1 MNKINIAYI
10 RVSSDAQQ
18 TDLQYDSIKEYCKR
32 EKVVIDRY
40 IEDHGQSAY
49 KLNIEERT
57 SLMEI
62 KKLALD
68 KKINN
73 LYIYSSDRLARRTEG
88 AMFLK
93 FLASCGVKVIS
104 MLEGDLYKN
113 EDIDELLSFI
123 RFYQNQTESK
133 KTSERVRSSKKV
145 CTENGA
151 WLGGTV
157 PFGYKIEDN
166 KLKIYP
172 IEAEIVK
179 QLYNT
184 YIISG
189 TKDCLKFLNNNKI
202 LTRKG
207 NKWSRARLLSF
218 LKNSLHYGQRQGKNS
233 FPFDHNLAIIPKET
247 YLQAMDIMKKR
258 TNERNKHTSYTNRS
272 NILLESLM
280 YHTVNGEL
288 HKLHIDYY
296 RKTPNEKY
304 VSYRCSKCKQN
315 GIKGIKSTYSNNK
328 YFPIIENKVIEI
340 LNSLSIE
347 EIEAKYCQKKAIILV
362 SIENKITE
370 KTKTLELKR
379 KALKN
384 ANITLEK
391 VFTGE
396 LTIDIS
402 VIANKIKDIQTDIIE
417 LEKQLKELKDQLK
430 HEQMEEIKK
439 AKLTERFKEIKEI
452 YHTVSDKDKKR
463 ILQELINKVIIDSE
477 GDTETIEIK
486 LNI

>member
-1 MNKINIAYI
+1 MNKLNIAYI

-32 EKVVIDRY
+32 EKIVIDRY

-49 KLNIEERT
+49 KLNIDQRP

-62 KKLALD
+62 KELAQN

-73 LYIYSSDRLARRTEG
+73 LYIYSSCRLARRTEG

-93 FLASCGVKVIS
+93 LLASYDVKVIS
-104 MLEGDLYKN
+104 MLEGSLYENN
-113 EDIDELLSFI
+113 EDVSELMAFL

-145 CTENGA
+145 CTENGD

-157 PFGYKIEDN
+157 PFGYTIESN

-172 IEAEIVK
+172 IEAEIIK
-179 QLYNT
+179 KIYNI
-184 YIISG
+184 YIMSG
-189 TKDCLKFLNNNKI
+189 SRACLNFLQDNKI

-207 NKWSRARLLSF
+207 NKWSKARLLSF
-218 LKNSLHYGQRQGKNS
+218 LKNSLHYGQRQGKYN
-233 FPFDHNLAIIPKET
+233 FPFDSNLAIIPKET
-247 YLQAMDIMKKR
+247 YLQAMDIMRKR
-258 TNERNKHTSYTNRS
+258 TNKKDSHTRYTNRS
-272 NILLESLM
+272 SILLESLM

-288 HKLHIDYY
+288 HKLHIDYS
-296 RKTPNEKY
+296 KTSTGKQ
-304 VSYRCSKCKQN
+304 VLYRCAKCREN

-328 YFPIIENKVIEI
+328 YFPIIESKVIEI

-347 EIEAKYCQKKAIILV
+347 KIEAKYCKKKAVVLTH
-362 SIENKITE
+362 IENNIIETNKA
-370 KTKTLELKR
+370 LELKR

-396 LTIDIS
+396 LNIDIT

-417 LEKQLKELKDQLK
+417 LEKQLKELNDQFK

-452 YHTVSDKDKKR
+452 YHTIEDKDKKR
-463 ILQELINKVIIDSE
+463 ILQELINKVVINSQGE
-477 GDTETIEIK
+477 KETIDIK